1 LAAILAITAMSA
13 VAAAAVTT
21 TLATGKAVVKGTTKT
36 VVVDSH
42 GLTLYTLSG
51 ESASHLKCTSAP
63 CLTAWP
69 AFKVSATAKLTKTSS
84 VRGSIGRLH
93 RVSGKFYQV
102 TLNGR
107 PLYTFVG
114 DSGKKGS
121 ANGEGI
127 TAFGGTWHTVSP

>member
-1 LAAILAITAMSA
+1 LAAILAIAAMSA
-13 VAAAAVTT
+13 VAAAAVTA
-21 TLATGKAVVKGTTKT
+21 TLATGNAAVNGKTKT

-51 ESASHLKCTSAP
+51 ETAQHLKCTSAA

-69 AFKVSATAKLTKTSS
+69 AYKVSATGKLTKTSG

-107 PLYTFVG
+107 PLYTFVA
-114 DSGKKGS
+114 DAGKKGS
-121 ANGEGI
+121 AKGEGI